1 MNFINDIKKEIQSLL
16 DEKEANKEMK
26 LIKGIASK
34 KLLSSVII
42 TVFILVTIFIN
53 LISNSIDGL
62 FLLVAGSEKKF
73 NLLFAL
79 LVPNLSY
86 PLLYLL
92 AYVIAGLVLFKLI
105 FNIKASFTD
114 IREGQKGKSRF
125 ATIDEIKQQYRS
137 VNEVETEE
145 ERKNGGYEGIGGVIV
160 SRYKDKIFIDDS
172 PSNNLNIGTT
182 RSGKGELYIFPTIDL
197 YSRAKEKSSLVL
209 NDPKGE
215 LYSAS
220 KETLEKRGYRVEILN
235 LLNPMN
241 SMSYNPL
248 QLIIDAYKEE
258 NYSVAQSLTKTLTYS
273 LYYKPGVKDPFWQT
287 SAMSLVNALI
297 LAVCDECIKD
307 GNLYKVTLYT
317 VANMLSELGSKEDMF
332 GRNELDKY
340 FESLDNKS
348 VAKMQYATSNFSKG
362 STRGGIFATAMAE
375 LQIFTMDEIAK
386 LTSKNSINLRD
397 IGFESEDDRPVA
409 LFMVTPDYDSS
420 NHVIA
425 SIFVR
430 QLYYVLAKEASYS
443 PDGKCDREVIFILDE
458 FGNMPPIEGM
468 ANIVT
473 VCLGRKIKF
482 NLIIQSISQ
491 LKKLY
496 GDDYK
501 TIMGNCSNKFY
512 IFTNEIETAEE
523 FAKLL
528 GDETIVTYS
537 RSGEILDITK
547 HQTESVDGKKLL
559 TVDELMHLKEGEVV
573 LVRGTK
579 RRDLEGNEIRPY
591 PIFNTGETK
600 LKYRYEYLSA
610 FFDNTKNLLN
620 KKVST
625 LHEKVNL
632 EDLLLCID
640 IKKPKII
647 LEKDIIKDEV
657 VDENK
662 IYKILINQ
670 VFSTEEYENIIKKSG
685 MFVKT
690 SDYDKLDFGMKWL
703 EFKSIIE
710 EYDIEELKEI
720 IKQGEQRI
728 ENWM

>member
-1 MNFINDIKKEIQSLL
+1 
-16 DEKEANKEMK
+16 
-26 LIKGIASK
+26 
-34 KLLSSVII
+34 
-42 TVFILVTIFIN
+42 
-53 LISNSIDGL
+53 
-62 FLLVAGSEKKF
+62 
-73 NLLFAL
+73 
-79 LVPNLSY
+79 
-86 PLLYLL
+86 
-92 AYVIAGLVLFKLI
+92 
-105 FNIKASFTD
+105 
-114 IREGQKGKSRF
+114 
-125 ATIDEIKQQYRS
+125 
-137 VNEVETEE
+137 
-145 ERKNGGYEGIGGVIV
+145 
-160 SRYKDKIFIDDS
+160 
-172 PSNNLNIGTT
+172 
-182 RSGKGELYIFPTIDL
+182 
-197 YSRAKEKSSLVL
+197 
-209 NDPKGE
+209 
-215 LYSAS
+215 
-220 KETLEKRGYRVEILN
+220 
-235 LLNPMN
+235 
-241 SMSYNPL
+241 
-248 QLIIDAYKEE
+248 
-258 NYSVAQSLTKTLTYS
+258 
-273 LYYKPGVKDPFWQT
+273 
-287 SAMSLVNALI
+287 
-297 LAVCDECIKD
+297 
-307 GNLYKVTLYT
+307 
-317 VANMLSELGSKEDMF
+317 
-332 GRNELDKY
+332 
-340 FESLDNKS
+340 
-348 VAKMQYATSNFSKG
+348 
-362 STRGGIFATAMAE
+362 
-375 LQIFTMDEIAK
+375 
-386 LTSKNSINLRD
+386 
-397 IGFESEDDRPVA
+397 
-409 LFMVTPDYDSS
+409 
-420 NHVIA
+420 
-425 SIFVR
+425 
-430 QLYYVLAKEASYS
+430 
-443 PDGKCDREVIFILDE
+443 
-458 FGNMPPIEGM
+458 
-468 ANIVT
+468 
-473 VCLGRKIKF
+473 GRKIKF